1 MRAFVLGFLL
11 AAVLF
16 GLAPLSAQLLDDR
29 RSRGPDVL
37 LPQGPAVGGV
47 QPYVD
52 QYGRQGTILGPNP
65 RNPC

>member
-1 MRAFVLGFLL
+1 MKSFVLGFLL
-11 AAVLF
+11 AALMF
-16 GLAPLSAQLLDDR
+16 SLAPLSAQLLQDR

-52 QYGRQGTILGPNP
+52 PYGRQGTILGPNP